1 MSFDERPQDD
11 PTRNADAPGQPGYQ
25 QPGYQQ
31 PGYGQPGYGPEPTR
45 YPLQPGYYPNQQPA
59 YGVLRDN
66 SDATLAL
73 ILSLVGLAAGLLVVS
88 PFAWWKANQALAQ
101 IEAAPG
107 VYGNRSMAVAGQ
119 IMGIIGTV
127 LLGIAVVFGVGLVLL
142 FVFSLSSFA
151 LH

>member
-1 MSFDERPQDD
+1 MSFDERPQDAPRPGD
-11 PTRNADAPGQPGYQ
+11 GPQPTQ
-25 QPGYQQ
+25 
-31 PGYGQPGYGPEPTR
+31 

-73 ILSLVGLAAGLLVVS
+73 ILSLVGLAAGILVAS

-101 IEAAPG
+101 IDAAPG

-119 IMGIIGTV
+119 VMGIIGTI
-127 LLGIAVVFGVGLVLL
+127 LLGIVVLVLVGMVLL
-142 FVFSLSSFA
+142 FVFSLSTFTSS
-151 LH
+151 